1 MVALELDAVVVGDAA
16 EGWPPAASVAS
27 AAAAAAAA
35 EASAASAAA
44 SSAAIAFIAMQ
55 ARLQNKCM
63 KQLNGRIQ
71 ELRRA
76 MWRSLFYS
84 STQHMKE
91 HGASIKRCK
100 QNALRR
106 YIC

>member
-27 AAAAAAAA
+27 GAAAAAA
-35 EASAASAAA
+35 EASAAAA
-44 SSAAIAFIAMQ
+44 AAIAFTAMK
-55 ARLQNKCM
+55 ARLQNKRM
-63 KQLNGRIQ
+63 KQLNGHIQ
-71 ELRRA
+71 EQRRA
-76 MWRSLFYS
+76 MWRSSFCS

-91 HGASIKRCK
+91 HGTSIKRCK